1 MSRFGFGSGTRIL
14 GLELRW
20 ELVSV
25 LSMLMFFT
33 VITMFTS
40 TYQERQPRK
49 TVAWSKKHHDKTIP
63 SLLVIDYMLLI
74 SEYVLGK
81 KLLSNFMKNLHK
93 MLHKWLWNVTHQK
106 TFLCLHFEV
115 DHVISISNYDLENLR
130 MLCQQKYWMK
140 NIAVNIRFWFCS
152 AFVYFA
158 DFLLYIL

>member
-14 GLELRW
+14 DLELRC
-20 ELVSV
+20 ESVSV
-25 LSMLMFFT
+25 LSMMMFFT

-40 TYQERQPRK
+40 TYYQERQRRK
-49 TVAWSKKHHDKTIP
+49 TVAWSKKHYMTKQF
-63 SLLVIDYMLLI
+63 LVIDYMLLI

-81 KLLSNFMKNLHK
+81 KLLSNFYEKLTQNVAQITMKCHTSK
-93 MLHKWLWNVTHQK
+93 D
-106 TFLCLHFEV
+106 FLCVHFEV
-115 DHVISISNYDLENLR
+115 DHVISISKYDLENLR

-140 NIAVNIRFWFCS
+140 NIVVNIWFWFCS